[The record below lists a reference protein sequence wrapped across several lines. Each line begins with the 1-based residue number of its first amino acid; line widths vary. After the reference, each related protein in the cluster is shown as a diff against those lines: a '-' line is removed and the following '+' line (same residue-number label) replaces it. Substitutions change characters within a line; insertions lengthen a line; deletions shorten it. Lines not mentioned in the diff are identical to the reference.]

1 VIGIRFWT
9 DAGRTAGP
17 LPHPAAADD
26 GPLIAAARADPQAFA
41 RLYERYVGRI
51 YHYCYVRLGSREPAE
66 DATSEVFLRALHGLT
81 GFRGG
86 LFVAWLFRIAHNVV
100 QNALRQRPAQSLD
113 VAADRADAAPL
124 PDRQAEARAERAA
137 VRDALDRLPE
147 QQRAVVE
154 LQLAGWRDEEVAKA
168 LGKRVGAVRMLRY
181 RALERL
187 RHVLADPDEEG
198 TA

>member
-9 DAGRTAGP
+9 GAGRTDGP

-26 GPLIAAARADPQAFA
+26 GPLIAAARTDPQAFA

-51 YHYCYVRLGSREPAE
+51 YRYCYVRLGSREPAE

-81 GFRGG
+81 GFRDG

-100 QNALRQRPAQSLD
+100 QNARRGRPLHSLD
-113 VAADRADAAPL
+113 LAVDLPDAGPL
-124 PDRQAEARAERAA
+124 PDRQAETRAERVA
-137 VRDALDRLPE
+137 VRHALDRLPE
-147 QQRAVVE
+147 HQRAVVE
-154 LQLAGWRDEEVAKA
+154 LQLAGWRDEEIARA

>member
-1 VIGIRFWT
+1 MMGVPFLRAA
-9 DAGRTAGP
+9 DAAG
-17 LPHPAAADD
+17 LVAHPAVDDD
-26 GPLIAAARADPQAFA
+26 GPLIMAARADPQAFA

-51 YHYCYVRLGSREPAE
+51 YRYCYVRLGSREPAE
-66 DATSEVFLRALHGLT
+66 DATSEVFLRALRGLT
-81 GFRGG
+81 GFRDG

-124 PDRQAEARAERAA
+124 PDREAEARAERAA

-168 LGKRVGAVRMLRY
+168 LGKRVGAVRTLRY

-187 RHVLADPDEEG
+187 RLVLADPDEEG